1 MTRKIFVFA
10 AAFVVSLRCLPA
22 MKLPLSFGTRPHL
35 THHQR
40 VNPLY
45 ALNSNHQR
53 MDIPLLEPQ
62 KHDVVIVGGALAGL
76 SVAFYLRQMDPT
88 CSVCIVDRED
98 ADALSQKQPVASFA
112 AAGMLA
118 PQSERLPPGPL
129 LDLCMASRQMY
140 PSFCQQV
147 EAFAKEWGVA
157 NHHSNDTV
165 NESSENPWSVGYM
178 VTGGFLAPA
187 FAGDA
192 VATWAPPDDAG
203 SAIWLDALQV
213 REFEPTLHPDVIG
226 GWWFPNDASVD
237 ARRLTRSLRAA
248 CHALGVHMLTGPQY
262 EVASLDLVDGQ
273 CRGLWFHP
281 STSKGDSPHYLRAQT
296 VVVANGAWMRRLLPI
311 PIESHKGQSLSLRMP
326 ADQPPLLHRVIFA
339 QDTYIVPKTDGRI
352 IIGATVE
359 AGQYD
364 GTVTPMGVLHVL
376 THALQMVPALKDCP
390 IEEMWAGLRPTT
402 PDKGPILGATPWD
415 NLFVAGGYWRN
426 GVLLAP
432 KTGQLLASLLIAYRT
447 NTTSPPAAVLAKQD
461 AEFLKVFAWDRF
473 TTAAGGG
480 AVAANARIA
489 AAMHPVHRR
498 SSQGVAASVG
508 TELGT
513 YSSARAAVEDRKQDR
528 EQLFGATASD
538 DTSLERAA
546 AQGKKDALAYS
557 FGGERAEKDGEVE
570 DDDPWVVPLSDEDRP
585 VVATKPVYYIDGAVD
600 AFTVGSADISDE
612 VVDSD
617 TEKRRSPVSSASTDD
632 LQSLYAKIQANKAQ
646 KQVVL
651 DTEKVEDSK
660 PDPGFRIYHVDP
672 VTRELREVPPYT
684 SPAEFLASISK
695 DSKPKEQVASKNSQS
710 YDETTYDGYQVI
722 QQSNAREYRS
732 EELNAMRE
740 ARRKNRLGQSDIDFS
755 KIGAQRM
762 ED

>member
-1 MTRKIFVFA
+1 MLFETMMRKLFLYIALLQSPRHLSALLQPIRTRSV
-10 AAFVVSLRCLPA
+10 
-22 MKLPLSFGTRPHL
+22 L
-35 THHQR
+35 TR
-40 VNPLY
+40 VNCDLG
-45 ALNSNHQR
+45 ALHVSRNQR
-53 MDIPLLEPQ
+53 MEMPLLEPQ

-88 CSVCIVDRED
+88 CSVCVVDRED
-98 ADALSQKQPVASFA
+98 ADAVPQKQPVASFA

-118 PQSERLPPGPL
+118 PQSERLSPGPL

-147 EAFAKEWGVA
+147 EALAKEWGEA
-157 NHHSNDTV
+157 TSDRNDTTTSND
-165 NESSENPWSVGYM
+165 SSENPWSVGYM

-192 VATWAPPDDAG
+192 VATWAPPEDAG
-203 SAIWLDALQV
+203 SALWLDALQV
-213 REFEPTLHPDVIG
+213 REFEPTLHPDVVG

-248 CHALGVHMLTGPQY
+248 CRALGVHMLNGPQY
-262 EVASLDLVDGQ
+262 EVSSLDLVDGQ

-281 STSKGDSPHYLRAQT
+281 AASKRGSGPQYLSAQT
-296 VVVANGAWMRRLLPI
+296 VVVANGAWMRHLLPI

-326 ADQPPLLHRVIFA
+326 ADRPPLLRRVIFA
-339 QDTYIVPKTDGRI
+339 QDTYIVPKADGRI

-359 AGQYD
+359 AGAYD
-364 GTVTPMGVLHVL
+364 GAVTPMGVLHVL

-402 PDKGPILGATPWD
+402 PDKGPILGATPWG

-432 KTGQLLASLLIAYRT
+432 KTGQLLASLLVAHRA
-447 NTTSPPAAVLAKQD
+447 NTTDTAVLALPD
-461 AEFLKVFAWDRF
+461 AAFLQVFAWDRF
-473 TTAAGGG
+473 TTAAGSG
-480 AVAANARIA
+480 ALAAEARIA
-489 AAMHPVHRR
+489 AARHPVHRR
-498 SSQGVAASVG
+498 SRQGVAAAVG

-528 EQLFGATASD
+528 EQLWGAAAGD
-538 DTSLERAA
+538 DAALERAA
-546 AQGKKDALAYS
+546 AQGKQDALAYS
-557 FGGERAEKDGEVE
+557 FGGDTTEKEE
-570 DDDPWVVPLSDEDRP
+570 EDDPWVVPVSDEDRS
-585 VVATKPVYYIDGAVD
+585 VVTTESAYYMDGAVD
-600 AFTVGSADISDE
+600 ALTVGSADVIDE
-612 VVDSD
+612 VEDHD
-617 TEKRRSPVSSASTDD
+617 TVEKDSPVRSASAND

-646 KQVVL
+646 KHVVL
-651 DTEKVEDSK
+651 DTENMEDSK

-684 SPAEFLASISK
+684 SPGDFLASI
-695 DSKPKEQVASKNSQS
+695 PKKSDPEDPVDAKRSQS

-722 QQSNAREYRS
+722 QQTNAREYRS
-732 EELNAMRE
+732 DELEAMRE
-740 ARRKNRLGQSDIDFS
+740 ARRKNRLGQTDIDFS

>member
-1 MTRKIFVFA
+1 M
-10 AAFVVSLRCLPA
+10 
-22 MKLPLSFGTRPHL
+22 
-35 THHQR
+35 
-40 VNPLY
+40 
-45 ALNSNHQR
+45 
-53 MDIPLLEPQ
+53 PLLEPQ
-62 KHDVVIVGGALAGL
+62 KHDVIIVGGALAGL

-88 CSVCIVDRED
+88 CSVCIVDREEVD
-98 ADALSQKQPVASFA
+98 AGSQTQPVASFA

-140 PSFCQQV
+140 PSFCQRV
-147 EAFAKEWGVA
+147 EALAKEWGEA
-157 NHHSNDTV
+157 KRDPKDTTAFDKSF
-165 NESSENPWSVGYM
+165 ESPWSVGYM

-192 VATWAPPDDAG
+192 VATWAPPEVAG

-213 REFEPTLHPDVIG
+213 REFEPTLHPDVVG

-248 CHALGVHMLTGPQY
+248 CQALGVHLLTGPKY

-281 STSKGDSPHYLRAQT
+281 TASKGGGPQYLGAQT
-296 VVVANGAWMRRLLPI
+296 VVVANGAWMRHLLPI

-326 ADQPPLLHRVIFA
+326 SDRPPLLRRVIFA
-339 QDTYIVPKTDGRI
+339 QDTYIVPKADGRI

-364 GTVTPMGVLHVL
+364 GAVTPMGILHVL

-402 PDKGPILGATPWD
+402 PDKGPILGATPWA

-432 KTGQLLASLLIAYRT
+432 KTGQLLASLLVAHRANAT
-447 NTTSPPAAVLAKQD
+447 ASTTSLFSEQD
-461 AEFLKVFAWDRF
+461 VDFLKVFAWDRF
-473 TTAAGGG
+473 TTASGGG
-480 AVAANARIA
+480 TLAANARIA

-498 SSQGVAASVG
+498 SRQGVAAAVG
-508 TELGT
+508 SELGT
-513 YSSARAAVEDRKQDR
+513 YSSARAAVDDRKQDR
-528 EQLFGATASD
+528 DQLFGSTAED
-538 DTSLERAA
+538 DAALERAA
-546 AQGKKDALAYS
+546 AQGKRDALAYS
-557 FGGERAEKDGEVE
+557 FGGDTTEVE
-570 DDDPWVVPLSDEDRP
+570 EEDDDDPWVVPVSEEDRP
-585 VVATKPVYYIDGAVD
+585 VVATESAYYMDGAVD
-600 AFTVGSADISDE
+600 ALTVGSADSSDE
-612 VVDSD
+612 FRDAD
-617 TEKRRSPVSSASTDD
+617 TEDASASVSSTFTND
-632 LQSLYAKIQANKAQ
+632 LQALYAKIQANKVQ
-646 KQVVL
+646 KQVAL
-651 DTEKVEDSK
+651 DTKNVEDPK

-684 SPAEFLASISK
+684 SPGDFLASISK
-695 DSKPKEQVASKNSQS
+695 DAKPKDLVDSKTSQS

-732 EELNAMRE
+732 DELEAMRE
-740 ARRKNRLGQSDIDFS
+740 ARRKNRLGQTDIDFS